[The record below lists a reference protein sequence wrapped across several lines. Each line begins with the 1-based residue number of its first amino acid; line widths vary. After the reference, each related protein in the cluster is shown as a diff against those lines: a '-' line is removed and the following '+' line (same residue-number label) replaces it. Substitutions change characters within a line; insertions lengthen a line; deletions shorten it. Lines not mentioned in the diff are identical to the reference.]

1 MKIDFYDFHTYWG
14 FEAIAKV
21 KSLAIAWFTDSI
33 VMSVLE
39 TVKDIFNE
47 IDSLFLQL
55 IQNVMEEI
63 IRQSH

>member
-1 MKIDFYDFHTYWG
+1 M
-14 FEAIAKV
+14 AKV
-21 KSLAIAWFTDSI
+21 TSLAFAWFTDSI